1 MFEAVLALGDDLA
14 RSGEDGR
21 VGAVVVRQDDNL
33 WVVVLLAKSLD
44 ITNISTLKTKYRLV
58 VVAHCHD
65 IWRVIIS
72 QRK

>member
-33 WVVVLLAKSLD
+33 WVLVLLAKPLD
-44 ITNISTLKTKYRLV
+44 ITDIGTLKTKYRLV
-58 VVAHCHD
+58 VVTHCHD
-65 IWRVIIS
+65 IWLVIVG
-72 QRK
+72 Q